1 MLGRNSWQ
9 QSISKSP
16 KPCPTYLSAEVHNYI
31 RGKGAKKG
39 CECNHGLH
47 SHPAFGSFLPP
58 FPDREHEVFGVG
70 SHFKNFVFLMY
81 LIRTDN
87 SPYFDWIWIIRSE
100 ILLSSLQLL
109 EKLTYLTIHIINS
122 NRLVNINKS
131 DFIASNG
138 SK

>member
-1 MLGRNSWQ
+1 
-9 QSISKSP
+9 
-16 KPCPTYLSAEVHNYI
+16 
-31 RGKGAKKG
+31 
-39 CECNHGLH
+39 
-47 SHPAFGSFLPP
+47 
-58 FPDREHEVFGVG
+58 
-70 SHFKNFVFLMY
+70 MY